1 MTTVKVLALRSLD
14 APRQSTRVTREDND
28 EVNVRAKA
36 MCDFSRQSRLSRLSR
51 LSPRSEAEGV
61 TSNFN
66 VKSLLS
72 WNAAQIKKNNT
83 LKEFVITLLLIFSG
97 KLNLLR
103 WPQAED
109 AAEEPLV

>member
-36 MCDFSRQSRLSRLSR
+36 MCDFSRQSRLSR